1 MRVKKYNDFILEK
14 SIGSEEIRQK
24 YYGDLEKR
32 KYYQIINLDPT
43 SVRKKDFSKPGKY
56 SKWLLYQYKIG
67 FLTDDNLNDKKFT
80 DQLTNYLFLFSTNWY
95 ANQFKKS
102 NFYIGGLTMNTM
114 DNDINKFSLSNFMA
128 KMLPLQDEFLSE
140 TQDAKYD
147 IVYSD
152 DLLEIFVPLN
162 FTASRESAQNT
173 QWCSSNYSGYSVW
186 HKDAILF
193 RILPKDQSL
202 DKLKFTY
209 KFDGKWFIAGPEY
222 PEIMG
227 LKNPFEQKDG
237 VPEWLRKKNKA
248 FDEGFEKDKV
258 KYDGIEKTMRLL
270 SPQAI
275 ECMMKYYNLNKK

>member
-14 SIGSEEIRQK
+14 SIGSEEIRMK
-24 YYGDLEKR
+24 YYGDLEKKR
-32 KYYQIINLDPT
+32 YYQIINLDPT
-43 SVRKKDFSKPGKY
+43 SVRKKNFSKPGKY

-67 FLTDDNLNDKKFT
+67 FLTNDQLGDKKFT

-95 ANQFKKS
+95 ANKIKKGK
-102 NFYIGGLTMNTM
+102 FYIGDMIMNTM
-114 DNDINKFSLSNFMA
+114 NNDINKFSLSNFMA

-162 FTASRESAQNT
+162 FAGSRETAQNT
-173 QWCSSNYSGYSVW
+173 QWCSSSYNGYSIW

-193 RILPKDQSL
+193 RILPKDKSY

-227 LKNPFEQKDG
+227 LTNPFEQKNEI
-237 VPEWLRKKNKA
+237 PEWLRTKINSY
-248 FDEGFEKDKV
+248 ESVFEKGKII
-258 KYDGIEKTMRLL
+258 YDRIEQTMKLL

-275 ECMMKYYNLNKK
+275 ECMMNYYNLNKK